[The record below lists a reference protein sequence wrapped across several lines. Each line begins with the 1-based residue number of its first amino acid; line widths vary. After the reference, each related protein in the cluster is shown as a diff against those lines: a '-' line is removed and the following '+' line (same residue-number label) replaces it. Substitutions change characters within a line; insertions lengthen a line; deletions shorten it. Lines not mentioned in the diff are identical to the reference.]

1 MICPLFP
8 GIVGIYDAFIIRSIQ
23 VMVQGLCFIRIMFHI
38 RIILHGIENTLRQ
51 AVRKIK
57 GYDKRLMNGRT

>member
-1 MICPLFP
+1 
-8 GIVGIYDAFIIRSIQ
+8 
-23 VMVQGLCFIRIMFHI
+23 MVQGLCFIRIMFHI